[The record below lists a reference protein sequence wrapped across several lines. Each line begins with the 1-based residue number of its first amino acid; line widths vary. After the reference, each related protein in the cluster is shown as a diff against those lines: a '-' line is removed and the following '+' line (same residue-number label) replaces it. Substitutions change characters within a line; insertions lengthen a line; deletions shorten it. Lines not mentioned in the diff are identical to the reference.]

1 MNETMTTDFVK
12 DELPVIYMMQEAS
25 GKVSHWFHGKPREL
39 GDLLVDPVTKLIK
52 EQPDVRRELR
62 RAVRRVRVNT
72 MPDFVRYWLDGWPLT
87 LIGVGLIYL
96 VLYGLGFVLHW
107 LGVM

>member
-1 MNETMTTDFVK
+1 MNETVYAEAD
-12 DELPVIYMMQEAS
+12 LPVLYMKQQET
-25 GKVSHWFHGKPREL
+25 GKIEKWIHG
-39 GDLLVDPVTKLIK
+39 DPNDIERILTESMTALIA
-52 EQPDVRRELR
+52 EQPNMRRVLR
-62 RAVRRVRVNT
+62 RAVHRVRVNT

-107 LGVM
+107 LGVL